1 MAEASD
7 IRGLLDFVDTPSL
20 GYYEFDNLHTIS
32 APPPM
37 RTAAVPVA
45 QPISTAVH
53 SDNSTAAAAAAA
65 AAAAS
70 AAASASVAAAAM
82 EREVAAVEAA
92 PPPFASHP

>member
-53 SDNSTAAAAAAA
+53 SDNSTAAAGVRAAAVGTA
-65 AAAAS
+65 GAGT
-70 AAASASVAAAAM
+70 VQ
-82 EREVAAVEAA
+82 
-92 PPPFASHP
+92 P